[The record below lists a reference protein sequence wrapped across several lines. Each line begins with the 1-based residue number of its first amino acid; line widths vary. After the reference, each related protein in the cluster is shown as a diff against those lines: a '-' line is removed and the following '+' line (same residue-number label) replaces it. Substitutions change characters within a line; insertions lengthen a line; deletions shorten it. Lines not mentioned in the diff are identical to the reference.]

1 MRTFGLLA
9 ALLLIPTFAIAE
21 DGPGVLVK
29 MDESMSRAIDQYF
42 EYDVVNEEK
51 GRDPKVMELDV
62 WIKGEMRLTEFQAPG
77 DMKGTKALVRSYDQ
91 MYIYLPAYNKVR
103 RVASSMT
110 SGGFMGTTFSNDDIS
125 TVLYGP
131 VYEGAL
137 DSETDAAWVL
147 VLTPRADA
155 KTAYGKL
162 LVTVD
167 KKFIQPTTI
176 QYFNRKDQHIKTET
190 RSGYTCEGDVCNAES
205 MKMVDHTR
213 GDASTELVRRSWKVN
228 TGIGDDEF
236 SVRSLQN

>member
-1 MRTFGLLA
+1 MRTFGLLV
-9 ALLLIPTFAIAE
+9 ALLLIPTFAAAD
-21 DGPGVLVK
+21 DGPSVLAK
-29 MDESMSRAIDQYF
+29 MDESMSRAVDQYF
-42 EYDVVNEEK
+42 EYEVVNEEK

-62 WIKGEMRLTEFQAPG
+62 WIKGPMRLTEFQAPG
-77 DMKGTKALVRSYDQ
+77 DMKGTKALVRAHDQ

-131 VYEGAL
+131 VYEGSL
-137 DSETDAAWVL
+137 QSETDTAWVL
-147 VLTPRADA
+147 VLTPKADA

-162 LVTVD
+162 VMTVS
-167 KKFIQPTTI
+167 KKYIQPDTI
-176 QYFNRKDQHIKTET
+176 EYFNRKDQHVKTET

-213 GDASTELVRRSWKVN
+213 GDASTELVRRTWKVN
-228 TGIGDDEF
+228 TGVGDDEF
-236 SVRSLQN
+236 SVRNLQN